1 MSHWILGITGGI
13 GSGKSVVCQLF
24 VKLGIEAIDADQ
36 VARWIV
42 AKGKPT
48 LEKIINHFGK
58 EVLSPDGSL
67 NRAALRRIIF
77 NSAKQRFWLEQL
89 LHPLIR
95 NEICNF
101 LANAA
106 SPYAILVSPLLLETN
121 QHQLTNRILVIDV
134 PEPVQIARS
143 MQRDNVTEQQIR
155 AIMQAQL
162 SRKERLAKAD
172 DIIVNDQSIEYLQQQ
187 VTSLHQHYLQLC
199 NS

>member
-42 AKGKPT
+42 AKGKPA

-58 EVLSPDGSL
+58 EVLSADGSL

-143 MQRDNVTEQQIR
+143 MQRDNVTEQQIK

>member
-42 AKGKPT
+42 AKGKPA
-48 LEKIINHFGK
+48 LEKIINHFGE
-58 EVLSPDGSL
+58 EVLSADGSL
-67 NRAALRRIIF
+67 NRAALRHIIF

-101 LANAA
+101 LASAA

>member
-42 AKGKPT
+42 AKGKPA
-48 LEKIINHFGK
+48 LEKIINHFGE
-58 EVLSPDGSL
+58 EVLSADGSL
-67 NRAALRRIIF
+67 NRAALRHIIF

-101 LANAA
+101 LASAA
-106 SPYAILVSPLLLETN
+106 SPYAILVSPLLLETS

-143 MQRDNVTEQQIR
+143 MQRDNVTEQQIK

-187 VTSLHQHYLQLC
+187 VISLHQHYLQLC

>member
-24 VKLGIEAIDADQ
+24 VKFGIEAIDADQ

-42 AKGKPT
+42 AKGKPA

-134 PEPVQIARS
+134 PELVQIARS
-143 MQRDNVTEQQIR
+143 MQRDNVTEQQIK

>member
-42 AKGKPT
+42 AKGKPA
-48 LEKIINHFGK
+48 LEKIINHFGE

-143 MQRDNVTEQQIR
+143 MQRDNVTEQQIK

-199 NS
+199 DS

>member
-42 AKGKPT
+42 AKGKPA

-58 EVLSPDGSL
+58 EVLSADGSL

-143 MQRDNVTEQQIR
+143 MQRDNVAEQQIK